1 MNRAVAG
8 ICLIVLVIA
17 LAIFLYYQM
26 LDRKK
31 FMASAHFMNTLDGPL
46 GEWLSEALSDPGGP
60 AGAVDQRQQLEACL
74 EKYDGTKAIRS
85 EEKTLLLNEARGLL
99 KRACASAADDP
110 QTEGWRSRLNGRV
123 EEALDAVNQY
133 NHYVRSYNRSLET
146 RTGAVVADL
155 LHLKHL
161 TVMDDLRL

>member
-31 FMASAHFMNTLDGPL
+31 FMASAHFLNALDGPL
-46 GEWLSEALSDPGGP
+46 GEWLSAALSDPDGP
-60 AGAVDQRQQLEACL
+60 SGAGDQRQRLEACL
-74 EKYDGTKAIRS
+74 EEYDGTKGIRS
-85 EEKTLLLNEARGLL
+85 EQKTLLLNEARGLL
-99 KRACASAADDP
+99 KRICAAADDP
-110 QTEGWRSRLNGRV
+110 RTEGWRTRLNGRV

-161 TVMDDLRL
+161 TVLDDLRL